1 MALKSTVCKA
11 DVQISNM
18 DTHYYAQHSL
28 TLAQHPSETDE
39 RLMLRILAFML
50 HASDNLEFGKG
61 LSNEEEAALW
71 EKDLTDHV
79 TLWIEV
85 GTPDERRIRK
95 ACHKADKVIIYAYGG
110 RTVPIWWQQT
120 RKDVIRFENLTVL
133 NVDAECSAGITAMY
147 ERTMQLQCT
156 IQDGMIWVSNNQDT
170 VQIHLE
176 PLE

>member
-1 MALKSTVCKA
+1 MALKSTICKA

-18 DTHYYAQHSL
+18 DAHYYARHSL
-28 TLAQHPSETDE
+28 TLAQHPSETEE
-39 RLMLRILAFML
+39 RLMLRLLAFML
-50 HASDNLEFGKG
+50 HASATLEFGKG

-85 GTPDERRIRK
+85 GTPDEKRIRK
-95 ACHKADKVIIYAYGG
+95 ACHKSDRVIIYAYGG

-120 RKDVIRFENLTVL
+120 QKNLGRFDNLQIMAVSRESSEAL
-133 NVDAECSAGITAMY
+133 VAMY

-156 IQDGMIWVSNNQDT
+156 IQDGSIWISNDKDT
-170 VQIHLE
+170 VQVTLE
-176 PLE
+176 TIL

>member
-1 MALKSTVCKA
+1 MALKSTICKA

-28 TLAQHPSETDE
+28 TLAQHPSETEE

-50 HASDNLEFGKG
+50 HASDALEFGKG

-79 TLWIEV
+79 LLWIEV
-85 GTPDERRIRK
+85 GTPDEKRIRK
-95 ACHKADKVIIYAYGG
+95 ACHKADQVIIYAYGG
-110 RTVPIWWQQT
+110 RAVPLWWQQT
-120 RKDVIRFENLTVL
+120 QKALGRFDNLRII
-133 NVDAECSAGITAMY
+133 NVPKETSDALTAMH

-156 IQDGMIWVSNNQDT
+156 IQDGGIWISNNKDT
-170 VQIHLE
+170 VQVELE
-176 PLE
+176 TIL

>member
-1 MALKSTVCKA
+1 MALKSTICKA

-28 TLAQHPSETDE
+28 TLAQHPSETEE
-39 RLMLRILAFML
+39 RLMLRLLAFML
-50 HASDNLEFGKG
+50 HASDQLEFGKG

-85 GTPDERRIRK
+85 GTPDEKRIRK

-120 RKDVIRFENLTVL
+120 QKNLGRFDNLSIIAVPKT
-133 NVDAECSAGITAMY
+133 CSDPLTAMY
-147 ERTMQLQCT
+147 QRTMQLQCT
-156 IQDGMIWVSNNQDT
+156 IQDGGIWISNNQDT
-170 VQIHLE
+170 LQVELE
-176 PLE
+176 TLV

>member
-1 MALKSTVCKA
+1 MALKSTVIKA

-18 DTHYYAQHSL
+18 DINYYAQHSL

-39 RLMLRILAFML
+39 RLILRVLAFML
-50 HASDNLEFGKG
+50 HAGDSLEFGKG
-61 LSNEEEAALW
+61 LSNEDEAALW

-85 GTPDERRIRK
+85 GTPDEKRIRK
-95 ACHKADKVIIYAYGG
+95 ACHKADQVIIYAYGG

-120 RKDVIRFENLTVL
+120 QKKLDRFSNLKIL
-133 NVDAECSAGITAMY
+133 SVDPESSAGLTAML

-170 VQIHLE
+170 VQVLLE
-176 PLE
+176 QLV

>member
-1 MALKSTVCKA
+1 MALKSTIYKA

-28 TLAQHPSETDE
+28 TLAQHPSETEE

-50 HASDNLEFGKG
+50 HASDALEFGKG
-61 LSNEEEAALW
+61 ISNEEEAALW

-85 GTPDERRIRK
+85 GTPDEKRIRK
-95 ACHKADKVIIYAYGG
+95 ACHKADKVIIYTYGG
-110 RTVPIWWQQT
+110 RTVPIWWQQIK
-120 RKDVIRFENLTVL
+120 KDVSRFNNLEIL
-133 NVDAECSAGITAMY
+133 NIPVETSDTLSAML

-156 IQDGMIWVSNNQDT
+156 IQDGEIWFSNNKDT
-170 VQIHLE
+170 VQVVLE
-176 PLE
+176 PLN

>member
-1 MALKSTVCKA
+1 MALKSTVIKA

-18 DTHYYAQHSL
+18 DTNYYAQHAL

-50 HASDNLEFGKG
+50 HASDTLEFGKG

-85 GTPDERRIRK
+85 GTPDEKRIRR
-95 ACHKADKVIIYAYGG
+95 ACHKADQVVIYAYGG

-120 RKDVIRFENLTVL
+120 KKKLDRFDNLKIL
-133 NVDAECSAGITAMY
+133 SVDAASCDGLTAMI

-170 VQIHLE
+170 VQVQLE
-176 PLE
+176 PLV

>member
-1 MALKSTVCKA
+1 MALKSTICKA

-18 DTHYYAQHSL
+18 DSHYYAQHSL
-28 TLAQHPSETDE
+28 TLAQHPSETEE

-50 HASDNLEFGKG
+50 HASEALEFGKG

-71 EKDLTDHV
+71 AKDLTDHV

-85 GTPDERRIRK
+85 GTPDEKRIRK
-95 ACHKADKVIIYAYGG
+95 ACHKADQVVIYAYGG

-120 RKDVIRFENLTVL
+120 QKNLGRFDNLNIFAVSKETS
-133 NVDAECSAGITAMY
+133 DALSAMH

-156 IQDGMIWVSNNQDT
+156 IQDGMVWVSNNQDT
-170 VQIHLE
+170 VQVELDTIL
-176 PLE
+176 

>member
-1 MALKSTVCKA
+1 MALKSTICKA

-28 TLAQHPSETDE
+28 TLAQHPSETEE
-39 RLMLRILAFML
+39 RLMLRLLAFML
-50 HASDNLEFGKG
+50 HASDQLEFGKG

-85 GTPDERRIRK
+85 GTPDEKRIRK

-120 RKDVIRFENLTVL
+120 QKNLGRFDNLSIIAVPKTCS
-133 NVDAECSAGITAMY
+133 DALTAMY

-156 IQDGMIWVSNNQDT
+156 IQDGGIWISNNQDT
-170 VQIHLE
+170 LQVELE
-176 PLE
+176 TLV

>member
-1 MALKSTVCKA
+1 MALKSTIIKA

-18 DTHYYAQHSL
+18 DVNYYGQHAL

-39 RLMLRILAFML
+39 RLMLRVLAFML
-50 HASDNLEFGKG
+50 HASDTLEFGKG

-85 GTPDERRIRK
+85 GTPDEKRIRR
-95 ACHKADKVIIYAYGG
+95 ACHKADQVIIYAYGG

-120 RKDVIRFENLTVL
+120 KKKLDRFDNLKIFS
-133 NVDAECSAGITAMY
+133 VDPASCDGLTAML

-156 IQDGMIWVSNNQDT
+156 IQDDMIWVSNNQDT
-170 VQIHLE
+170 VQVQLE
-176 PLE
+176 PLV